1 MTTDAERLT
10 RLRKQRDNAP
20 PRHDGDLA
28 LAPMLNFQ
36 WIEVDFLLKQ
46 LDKRDA
52 ERQGALSMRLTA
64 DDTIIVTY
72 PDGQQIAIPGNEPGR
87 ILTILRS
94 QRDREQP
101 VDKLLAFQAAFTRDD
116 VIVAGKQVRKNHED
130 RKEREKR
137 ARLKRIAQRDRL
149 KQANEL
155 LAIVGL

>member
-1 MTTDAERLT
+1 MT
-10 RLRKQRDNAP
+10 
-20 PRHDGDLA
+20 
-28 LAPMLNFQ
+28 
-36 WIEVDFLLKQ
+36 
-46 LDKRDA
+46 
-52 ERQGALSMRLTA
+52 LSMRLTA

-94 QRDREQP
+94 QRDREQRI
-101 VDKLLAFQAAFTRDD
+101 DKLLAFRRDFQAAFTRDD

-130 RKEREKR
+130 REEREKR
-137 ARLKRIAQRDRL
+137 ARLKRVAQRDRL